1 MEENMMDLY
10 KQLNI
15 DNKRNEFSSLLL
27 KVDTLLNAL
36 LAQKELN
43 NNTTVKNYDINAGSK
58 FNEDETLTF
67 FYEDLWSLKNKILLL
82 MAEENK

>member
-43 NNTTVKNYDINAGSK
+43 NNTTVKNYDINDGSK

>member
-1 MEENMMDLY
+1 MMDLY

-27 KVDTLLNAL
+27 KVDNLLNAL

>member
-1 MEENMMDLY
+1 MMDLY

>member
-27 KVDTLLNAL
+27 KVDTLLNTL

>member
-43 NNTTVKNYDINAGSK
+43 NNTTVKNYDINAGSQ

>member
-43 NNTTVKNYDINAGSK
+43 NNSTVKNYDINAGSK

>member
-43 NNTTVKNYDINAGSK
+43 NNTTVKNYNINAGSK

>member
-1 MEENMMDLY
+1 MEENMIDLY

-27 KVDTLLNAL
+27 KVDTLLNTL

>member
-36 LAQKELN
+36 LAQNELN
-43 NNTTVKNYDINAGSK
+43 NNTTVKNYDINDGSK

>member
-1 MEENMMDLY
+1 MEENMMNLY
-10 KQLNI
+10 KKLNI

-27 KVDTLLNAL
+27 KVDTLLNTL

>member
-43 NNTTVKNYDINAGSK
+43 NNTTVKNYDINVGSK

>member
-1 MEENMMDLY
+1 MMDLY

-43 NNTTVKNYDINAGSK
+43 NNTTVKNYDINDGSK

>member
-58 FNEDETLTF
+58 FNEDETLAF